1 MIETGTGPAVMPDE
15 RMSVRILTPTRLI
28 LEIGDVQAVKC
39 ETNAGRRTI
48 EPRRLDGTAALV
60 PGILTLRTTA
70 GKYISIAIDEGILT
84 KAGARVTVS
93 VRHAVRPEAGES
105 LGQALNEEL
114 RRIRALDTD
123 LRNSLVDLESRFMR
137 QFARTH
143 GHG

>member
-1 MIETGTGPAVMPDE
+1 MSEPGSAPAGTPEE
-15 RMSVRILTPTRLI
+15 RMSVRVLTPTRPV
-28 LEIGDVQAVKC
+28 LEAAGITSITC
-39 ETNAGRRTI
+39 ETDAGRRTI

-60 PGILTLRTTA
+60 PGVLTLRASA
-70 GKYISIAIDEGILT
+70 GETISIAIDEGLLT

-105 LGQALNEEL
+105 LRQALEEEL
-114 RRIRALDTD
+114 QRIRTLDTD

-137 QFARTH
+137 QFARAH

>member
-1 MIETGTGPAVMPDE
+1 MSETGPGPAGTPDAS
-15 RMSVRILTPTRLI
+15 MSVRVLTPTRLV
-28 LEIGDVQAVKC
+28 LEAGGIASIKC
-39 ETNAGRRTI
+39 ETDAGRRTI

-60 PGILTLRTTA
+60 PGVLTLRTAA
-70 GKYISIAIDEGILT
+70 GESISIAIDEGLLT
-84 KAGARVTVS
+84 KAGARVIVS

-105 LGQALNEEL
+105 LRQALDEEL

-137 QFARTH
+137 QVAGAH